1 MRRVLSYRRNVEAYV
16 GLFTQ
21 IDTDL
26 LLDHDPS
33 ILSSAPTISGM
44 TVTVVTRLPQTLFF
58 KA

>member
-1 MRRVLSYRRNVEAYV
+1 MRRVLSYRRNVEAVEAYV

-33 ILSSAPTISGM
+33 ILSDM
-44 TVTVVTRLPQTLFF
+44 
-58 KA
+58 